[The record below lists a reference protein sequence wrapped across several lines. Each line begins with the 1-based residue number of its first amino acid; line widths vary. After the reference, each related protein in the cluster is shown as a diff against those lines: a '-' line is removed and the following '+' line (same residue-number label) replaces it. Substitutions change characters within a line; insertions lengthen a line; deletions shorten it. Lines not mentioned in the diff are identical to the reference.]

1 MDDGDI
7 PGEER
12 GEIRRQD
19 LKIEN
24 NSEAQTKNLASLLI
38 LFFRFAY
45 RKTVIR
51 IKADVDIGSPH
62 QRQTPGAGTGQSAV
76 YI

>member
-7 PGEER
+7 PGEKRDES
-12 GEIRRQD
+12 RRQD
-19 LKIEN
+19 LKVKN

-45 RKTVIR
+45 RETVIR
-51 IKADVDIGSPH
+51 IKADVDIGVLRIGGRP
-62 QRQTPGAGTGQSAV
+62 QGPARGKVPFT
-76 YI
+76 